1 MTVTNG
7 LDALD
12 ADYQQKTAAL
22 RNRPPR
28 PVPPPKYARTDHPE
42 AAQSATNLRVA
53 EPAPPAVPTSDE
65 EPATVAPHE
74 PAALPAAP
82 PQKPAGAARSRRSQP
97 SERARAAVEAD
108 EGPLRPAQLYLDGT
122 TDDHLRRIKAAALVE
137 GSDVTNSAVVRR
149 AVAELVERYGY
160 DGIVRLIDNDPRTQR
175 GKGRPRR

>member
-28 PVPPPKYARTDHPE
+28 PVPPPKYARTDRPE
-42 AAQSATNLRVA
+42 AAQPATNLSVA
-53 EPAPPAVPTSDE
+53 EPAPSAAVSTSDK
-65 EPATVAPHE
+65 EPAAVAPHE
-74 PAALPAAP
+74 PAALPAAT
-82 PQKPAGAARSRRSQP
+82 PQKPAGASRRSQP

-108 EGPLRPAQLYLDGT
+108 QGPLRPAQLYLDGT

-160 DGIVRLIDNDPRTQR
+160 EGVVRLIYNDPRTQR

>member
-1 MTVTNG
+1 
-7 LDALD
+7 
-12 ADYQQKTAAL
+12 
-22 RNRPPR
+22 
-28 PVPPPKYARTDHPE
+28 
-42 AAQSATNLRVA
+42 
-53 EPAPPAVPTSDE
+53 
-65 EPATVAPHE
+65 
-74 PAALPAAP
+74 
-82 PQKPAGAARSRRSQP
+82 
-97 SERARAAVEAD
+97 VEAD